1 MNYVCGFMMSWD
13 MQEFLL
19 IKKTHPEWQAG
30 KLNGIGG
37 KIESKTLICIVP
49 NHYHQ
54 IGELI
59 TRTWLETEKIIPSYL
74 SNYKSSNDFET
85 PHQAM
90 VREFYEETGIQTP
103 ERRWRCFH
111 IEELEYDQANKISKA
126 KIYFFAAFGDETK
139 RQYLGK
145 ENDPLFE
152 VVSTYKLTDLYFYR
166 PEEVIYSIPYL
177 IRMIIDLVRSG
188 NFNNINPQGVNSK

>member
-1 MNYVCGFMMSWD
+1 MMSWD

-37 KIESKTLICIVP
+37 KIENTEI
-49 NHYHQ
+49 
-54 IGELI
+54 
-59 TRTWLETEKIIPSYL
+59 LEGGDGNKYGLP
-74 SNYKSSNDFET
+74 ET

-103 ERRWRCFH
+103 EKRWRCFH
-111 IEELEYDQANKISKA
+111 IEEYEIDQNTKTSKV
-126 KIYFFAAFGDETK
+126 KIYYFAAFGDETK

-145 ENDPLFE
+145 DNDPLFE
-152 VVSTYKLTDLYFYR
+152 IVSTYKLTDLYFYR
-166 PEEVIYSIPYL
+166 PEEVIYNIPYI
-177 IRMIIDLVRSG
+177 IRMIIDLMKSG